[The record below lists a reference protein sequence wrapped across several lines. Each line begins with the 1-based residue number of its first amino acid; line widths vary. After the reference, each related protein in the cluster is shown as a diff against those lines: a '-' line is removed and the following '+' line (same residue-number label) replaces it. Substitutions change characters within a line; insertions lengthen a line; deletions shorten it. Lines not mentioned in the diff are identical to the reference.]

1 MKKHLYIIM
10 CMLMLSVTAWA
21 GEGDQHVTVN
31 AGFLFN
37 STLNASVGYEKE
49 LKYGDAIELF
59 SEAGDRWHKDP
70 VCGKVCNE
78 SFWKAYYW
86 DGGIVYKKS
95 MKKYKNSLLRF
106 RFGPVFGAHTGDYF
120 FGLDAGFEYSYIFPN
135 EIRFTVTQK
144 NNVNFL
150 HGDSFRNGL
159 LVGVSIPF

>member
-1 MKKHLYIIM
+1 M

-59 SEAGDRWHKDP
+59 AEAGDRWHKDP

-78 SFWKAYYW
+78 SFWPTIGMA
-86 DGGIVYKKS
+86 V
-95 MKKYKNSLLRF
+95 
-106 RFGPVFGAHTGDYF
+106 
-120 FGLDAGFEYSYIFPN
+120 SYTK
-135 EIRFTVTQK
+135 RA
-144 NNVNFL
+144 
-150 HGDSFRNGL
+150 
-159 LVGVSIPF
+159 